1 MFEVFKNYNNLI
13 IGFSEKKDG
22 PMKNSVQNRKKFF
35 NKLKIDKELIVR
47 ADLVHKNKVK
57 LIPKKGAGRLIEKT
71 DGLITKE
78 KNIFL
83 TITTADCLP
92 IFIYDPKKEIIGLIH
107 GGWRSLAGN
116 ILKEAINKIIN
127 NFKSNP
133 AHILIGI
140 GPGISQCHFE
150 IKFEAEKDP
159 LQKLCDRIIFAQGVV
174 LKRDNKSPH
183 FKDLF
188 FTPSQTNGVLKKW
201 GDKIF
206 LDLKELAKLQLIELG
221 IKEENIEIS
230 SECTFC
236 LKDKYFSYRRDKP
249 EQIKTMLAI
258 IGQK

>member
-1 MFEVFKNYNNLI
+1 MFEVFKNYSNLI

-57 LIPKKGAGRLIEKT
+57 IIPKKGAGRLIEKT

-174 LKRDNKSPH
+174 LKRDNK
-183 FKDLF
+183 
-188 FTPSQTNGVLKKW
+188 
-201 GDKIF
+201 IF
-206 LDLKELAKLQLIELG
+206 LDLKELARLQLIELG

>member
-1 MFEVFKNYNNLI
+1 MFSIFEKYSNLI

-22 PMKNSVQNRKKFF
+22 PMKNSIQNRKKFF
-35 NKLKIDKELIVR
+35 NKLGIDKNLIVR
-47 ADLVHKNKVK
+47 ADLVHGNKVA
-57 LIPKKGAGRLIEKT
+57 LVSKKESGQIIERT
-71 DGLITKE
+71 DGLLTKE
-78 KNIFL
+78 KNLFL

-92 IFIYDPKKEIIGLIH
+92 IFIYDPEKEIIGLIH
-107 GGWRSLAGN
+107 GGWRSLADN

-150 IKFEAEKDP
+150 IKFEAKKDP

-174 LKRDNKSPH
+174 LKRDN
-183 FKDLF
+183 
-188 FTPSQTNGVLKKW
+188 
-201 GDKIF
+201 KIF